1 MANIINKGT
10 NFGEGDTVTA
20 ANLNN
25 HVDNATFV
33 TGPGNTTDD
42 STLEVHADGYLK
54 IKDGGITSEKL
65 ASDAISG
72 NDTIVINNNNFT
84 SNSISGD
91 KLVNSSVTST
101 QLATSAVTTNK
112 IANGSITS
120 NKFASGITI
129 PASSHTHANAT
140 TSSGGFMSNAD
151 KSKLDGIQSGATA
164 GGNFPSNWTKVT
176 AFVGFNNDDS
186 NVVHTTG
193 TAPNY
198 YTGPPCTHWFQH
210 GNVVYFDHYHQILS
224 SSAFLQSGYTKSNT
238 RYFGVRL
245 SADASMPVPSGGFK
259 FGTTITQATCFSFS
273 TEHLY
278 SSSQQ
283 YQLCVNVQSQ
293 LYSGWGMTSGA
304 ITTSTRPQPCLSFT
318 AYPVNSSA
326 SSLHFSEFGIR
337 SGDPFRVSGW
347 YFTGGVAT

>member
-1 MANIINKGT
+1 
-10 NFGEGDTVTA
+10 
-20 ANLNN
+20 
-25 HVDNATFV
+25 
-33 TGPGNTTDD
+33 
-42 STLEVHADGYLK
+42 
-54 IKDGGITSEKL
+54 
-65 ASDAISG
+65 
-72 NDTIVINNNNFT
+72 
-84 SNSISGD
+84 
-91 KLVNSSVTST
+91 
-101 QLATSAVTTNK
+101 
-112 IANGSITS
+112 
-120 NKFASGITI
+120 
-129 PASSHTHANAT
+129 
-140 TSSGGFMSNAD
+140 MSNAD
-151 KSKLDGIQSGATA
+151 KSKLDGIQSGATSGA
-164 GGNFPSNWTKVT
+164 NFPSNFTKTV
-176 AFVGFNNDDS
+176 AFVGFNNDDA
-186 NVVHTTG
+186 NIVHTTG

-198 YTGPPCTHWFQH
+198 YTGPPCTHWVQH
-210 GNVVYFDHYHQILS
+210 GNIVYFEHYFQILS
-224 SSAFLQSGYTKSNT
+224 SSPFLQSSYTKSNT

-283 YQLCVNVQSQ
+283 YQLCVNVVPQ
-293 LYSGWGMTSGA
+293 LFSGWGMTSGA